1 MIRIAK
7 HPLFHCSVVAM
18 GLATPA
24 RAHTGDH
31 GPADLMHLLTQPD
44 HLAMIGLGIAVVVL
58 VAVKLW
64 RRS

>member
-7 HPLFHCSVVAM
+7 HPLFSLCLVPM

>member
-1 MIRIAK
+1 
-7 HPLFHCSVVAM
+7 M